1 MQIVLVRAQDD
12 TRATAFQDFLRSQG
26 CSCHASALDNEKL
39 PALTESSAC
48 GIVVFENPG
57 QSALEWISRAREQ
70 TRYLSMPLVVIRAAD
85 SHEFES
91 RLIAAGA
98 AAVCPPQIAPDQ
110 LLAEVRAHCISQ
122 PVIAEVR
129 EKLLGP
135 FTEATVLTMR
145 EMAGIEIAVR
155 SVYQKTGYRMF
166 GDISAVL
173 GLLGK
178 AEGSLVISFPERT
191 AQAFVGRILA
201 SVDAAPG
208 PSIVRDCIGE
218 LSNVIAGQARG
229 LLADS
234 AYQFSLS
241 IPTVIS
247 GANHEIRHKPGAP
260 CLVVAFGCDL
270 GEFALQLCMSV

>member
-1 MQIVLVRAQDD
+1 MSGINSD
-12 TRATAFQDFLRSQG
+12 
-26 CSCHASALDNEKL
+26 KL
-39 PALTESSAC
+39 PTLTESSAS
-48 GIVVFENPG
+48 GIVVFEDSEPG
-57 QSALEWISRAREQ
+57 TLEWISRAREQ
-70 TRYLSMPLVVIRAAD
+70 TRYLSMPLVVVRTAG
-85 SHEFES
+85 SREHES
-91 RLIAAGA
+91 RLVAAGA
-98 AAVCPPQIAPDQ
+98 AAVCPPDIAAEQ

-122 PVIAEVR
+122 PVIADVR

-135 FTEATVLTMR
+135 FSEATVLTMR

-178 AEGSLVISFPERT
+178 AEGSLVISFPEAT
-191 AQAFVGRILA
+191 AEAFVRRILA
-201 SVDAAPG
+201 SVDASPG

-229 LLADS
+229 LLVDS
-234 AYQFSLS
+234 TYQFSLS

-247 GANHEIRHKPGAP
+247 GASHEIRHKPGAP